1 MVSIMTLLTP
11 QQIEALKAAIPGVM
25 FNEPMSKHTN
35 FRIGGP
41 ARLYV
46 VANDS
51 DALINTVR
59 TAEDAGVPWYVFGG
73 GSNILVADTGFEG
86 LVIQS
91 GLRDLKVGGDR
102 VTAGSG
108 VITGLVAR
116 KAAEAGLTGFEW
128 AIGVPGTIGGAVYG
142 NAGCYGGEM
151 KDVIESVNA
160 YRLSDGQR
168 VTYTNTDCAFGYR
181 ESRFKKERH
190 LILGCTIH
198 LPSGD
203 SAVSKERMQE
213 IVETR
218 KEKQPLEKSSAG
230 CAFKNIEFS
239 DPTEI
244 QKLRQMIEVPEEMIR
259 SGKISSGWLIQRLG
273 ADHLS
278 VGGISVSDK
287 HGNFL
292 VNVGGATAHDVLSLI
307 QTIKEKVREAYGV
320 ELHEELQLLGF

>member
-116 KAAEAGLTGFEW
+116 KAAEAGLAGFEW

-218 KEKQPLEKSSAG
+218 KEKQPLEQSSAG
-230 CAFKNIEFS
+230 CAFKNVEFS
-239 DPTEI
+239 DPSEI
-244 QKLRQMIEVPEEMIR
+244 QKLREAVAVPEEMIR
-259 SGKISSGWLIQRLG
+259 TGRISSGWLMEQAGCRGLT
-273 ADHLS
+273 
-278 VGGISVSDK
+278 VGGVAVSDK

-307 QTIKEKVREAYGV
+307 QTIKEKVREAFGV